1 MKLVASFN
9 KIKEMIHPSEL
20 VLNKNGSI
28 YHLNLHPNEIASK
41 IIVVGDPGR
50 VASISEKFDKIDYKA
65 ENREFVTHTGT
76 FNGQQVSVVAT
87 GIGTDN
93 IDIVLNELDA
103 LVNVDL
109 EKRTVKPELK
119 SLEIVRI
126 GTCGSIQED
135 IPADEIVVSSHAIGL
150 DGLLHFYQFKANS
163 SEKELIRAFA
173 SQTNWDA
180 ALNQPYLVEGSKNL
194 VSKIG
199 KGYHKGITITANGF
213 YAPQGR
219 AIRIKPA
226 FPDINER
233 LRKFEFEGTR
243 IINYEMETS
252 ALYGLSKLMGH
263 EACTVCAVVSN
274 RYANSFSK
282 NYHPVMDQLIE
293 EVLERLTN

>member
-1 MKLVASFN
+1 
-9 KIKEMIHPSEL
+9 MIHPSEL

-28 YHLNLHPNEIASK
+28 YHLNLRPEQLASK

-50 VASISEKFDKIDYKA
+50 VKIISDKFDHIEHKA

-76 FNGQQVSVVAT
+76 YNGQRVSAIAT

-109 EKRTVKPELK
+109 ETRTVKSTLS
-119 SLEIVRI
+119 SLQIIRI

-135 IPADEIVVSSHAIGL
+135 IPADEVIVSTHAIGL
-150 DGLLHFYQFKANS
+150 DGLLHFYKFEETN
-163 SEKELIRAFA
+163 SEKELIEAFK
-173 SQTNWDA
+173 SQTKWNLE
-180 ALNQPYLVEGSKNL
+180 LNQPYLIEGSKNL
-194 VSKIG
+194 ISRIG
-199 KGYHKGITITANGF
+199 QGYHKGITITANGF

-219 AIRIKPA
+219 AIRIQPA

-233 LRKFEFEGTR
+233 LRSFQYQGNR
-243 IINYEMETS
+243 IVNYEMETS

-263 EACTVCAVVSN
+263 EACTVCAVVAN

-282 NYHPVMDQLIE
+282 DYHPVMNQLIE
-293 EVLERLTN
+293 TVIERLTSQSE